1 MADENNYD
9 LIKNPKGKSAVWQF
23 FSIKRKRE
31 THEIIENTAFCDRCG
46 VAVKCGGGTTN
57 LRTHLERHHKM
68 IKLSAQSSVNMSSA
82 VTTSAGSQQPTVMEL
97 FNKRQQ
103 YKPNSE
109 RSRLISSKIAN
120 FMIKDLRPFS
130 VVSNEGF
137 RDLINI
143 LDPNYVIPSKTYFSQ
158 TLIPELYQSVKSKV
172 VESLSKSHTV
182 ALTTDG
188 WTSRATESY
197 ITITSCHI
205 NNDWEL
211 ISHVL
216 QTRAM
221 PCSHTAENVAQVI
234 REAITEWKLP
244 QNPPL
249 VTDNAANML
258 AAARLLGSQPHLG
271 CYAHTLNLA
280 VQKGLAL
287 NSVSRLLGRIRRV
300 VSYFHRSTT
309 AAAIL
314 RDKIKLLGL
323 RQVKLIQ
330 DVCTRWNS
338 AVDMVER
345 FLELQPAIYTALMS
359 KDIRAKEVDIATLS
373 EVDIGLA
380 ENIMSVL
387 IPIRTVS
394 TALCSE
400 SMPTASLILPLQKK
414 LIKGL
419 SVKDDDM
426 QAISQLKTAISQ
438 NLQPRYSDLLPYLEC
453 TTLLDPRFK
462 TSCFSEEDAFP
473 ITNRVISEAAS
484 TQKVLVKQESDT
496 SPISDMETTGAQSE
510 PALPQLKLGNL

>member
-1 MADENNYD
+1 
-9 LIKNPKGKSAVWQF
+9 
-23 FSIKRKRE
+23 
-31 THEIIENTAFCDRCG
+31 
-46 VAVKCGGGTTN
+46 
-57 LRTHLERHHKM
+57 
-68 IKLSAQSSVNMSSA
+68 MSSA

-109 RSRLISSKIAN
+109 RS
-120 FMIKDLRPFS
+120 
-130 VVSNEGF
+130 
-137 RDLINI
+137 
-143 LDPNYVIPSKTYFSQ
+143 
-158 TLIPELYQSVKSKV
+158 
-172 VESLSKSHTV
+172 
-182 ALTTDG
+182 
-188 WTSRATESY
+188 
-197 ITITSCHI
+197 
-205 NNDWEL
+205 
-211 ISHVL
+211 
-216 QTRAM
+216 
-221 PCSHTAENVAQVI
+221 
-234 REAITEWKLP
+234 
-244 QNPPL
+244 
-249 VTDNAANML
+249 
-258 AAARLLGSQPHLG
+258 
-271 CYAHTLNLA
+271 
-280 VQKGLAL
+280 
-287 NSVSRLLGRIRRV
+287 RIRRV

-426 QAISQLKTAISQ
+426 QSHLTTENCTLIFYHTLNAQHYLIQGSRHPASQRKML
-438 NLQPRYSDLLPYLEC
+438 
-453 TTLLDPRFK
+453 
-462 TSCFSEEDAFP
+462 FP

-510 PALPQLKLGNL
+510 PALPQLELEGGVETSSQKVEPQQSGLALLLEDVIIVKTVQGTKTKMDQAREQMDAYLQMETLSLGANPLVWWKDNEWKLPLLASLARKYLCVPATSVPSERVFSTAGDILSAQRASLDADKVDMLNFS